1 VLDFIVEVPVP
12 AAVKRRQV
20 RRVLG
25 WDWGVRTLV
34 TATVVDLQGNRLSP
48 PLFLKTRGYDLL
60 SGFAAS
66 NQNSSLER

>member
-1 VLDFIVEVPVP
+1 VLDFIVEVPLP
-12 AAVKRRQV
+12 AAVKRRQ
-20 RRVLG
+20 VLG

-48 PLFLKTRGYDLL
+48 PLFLKTGGYDLL